1 MSVTSVSIFSPVTT
15 HHLKKKKSMKN
26 ITFVLRGG
34 KCSGVLG
41 SKAWKWEVERNCTFI
56 IPGVG
61 GTVASFKN
69 GFENKSELKL

>member
-1 MSVTSVSIFSPVTT
+1 
-15 HHLKKKKSMKN
+15 MKN